1 MGTEGRWELL
11 NLNLEGLP
19 KLLVKY
25 VIGAA
30 GYTVSITDLA
40 NIWIETLANVDVIRN
55 AERQNCSINPGDDGG
70 QLRILLEQIR
80 DILRHKDGT
89 TVHLALQPPD
99 HLRLALRAPLPPPL
113 PPFEWN
119 MVLTKATSTE
129 VVSEVIS
136 PLLLLA
142 HQQQQ
147 QLSFLLGQLKDKD
160 HAMSRLLDKMEATN
174 TDLGAVFPGVSAGRN
189 SQKSLKRN
197 HVANRV
203 PGLAPFQ
210 PGSELQHSGD
220 IPSTETL
227 YAVLRDVPGDMAPN
241 ITNTSDAWWQ
251 TMPNQQESIEV
262 SVPMPSVLDDDET
275 DDDLDFQTIPEQLQR
290 QMPANISSPV
300 RSSRRAQRHISA
312 NDDSTDDGR
321 VTSSPPLPPALR
333 NFRLGQTETPAPDSP
348 SKRSNTQTRRIGA
361 IGARSSSQALPASS
375 PPKPPADIEPD
386 HGLRSRTMLSPTPS
400 SMLPPQTQS
409 QASPSRKRRL
419 GGIGRGSSQMQP
431 SLSRWS
437 SQAPPILE
445 EDQQDSTDL
454 DLGLTSTARESR
466 EDMKVAT
473 GKALPTN
480 TTPASSCAVKLDFC
494 ITEPS
499 IVLTGQVDNSIYPS
513 SSIIHIIVSAMA
525 LDTHEMSDHEQEFA
539 QEAERRY
546 NDIISGGKP
555 PAYYKAIE
563 IQLQQV
569 LDRVRQLSDPS
580 SSAAV
585 RLQQLHEHNDQSS
598 SQASSFSPSTS
609 DTVLLE
615 NFPTLSLTIVPRSD
629 APTQSYAK
637 VVKNSL
643 PQQPLVVTHG
653 HEPQDP
659 VEPRTMSRISSNQ
672 DEDGDWCVVD
682 RSGRGARSQ
691 NPRVLATERHA
702 RKSIPKAWM
711 QPDDDAQA
719 AQSTSEDA
727 LMASHSNPN
736 KSLQRTARVK
746 GPHTQL
752 AQAQANSLKSK
763 PSKPTSTK
771 TTASKTPGYASPTK
785 ASKHRTAVTSESARS
800 PSPCKSKS
808 VRADTMSRAAISPS
822 EQSSPTRSIASAVF
836 DASRRK
842 VLSAHGKH
850 PSTST
855 PFGLDGACDFDQPNM
870 LQTFSGNSVRPPKK
884 AKLGLE
890 LNIPEPSSS
899 LPRPGSP
906 SRNPIAVPS
915 SIPDAGSEPTT
926 LDRIIVQAVEPAE
939 ADRTTVKPVDR
950 ASILEPI
957 RRRLSSA
964 SSSSQ
969 RRSSVSSTGRSR
981 KDSGASQ
988 PKETA
993 SVDGDPK
1000 HKHIMLKAS
1009 EVNSTQTKTQQPSN
1023 TVVSSLITSLE
1034 PASALLLDTIKQT
1047 AEAHAVRQGDSQITR
1062 AAAPM
1067 DEAHEAKK
1075 LHEFQAA
1082 CRSQHISCASSP
1094 EKDPAVLR
1102 CGPVKADPST
1112 KKMRSTSG
1120 PARFSL
1126 RATAAHFIPAPTS
1139 NDAYGPLSAPE
1150 PSFGLPLPPVL
1161 PNLVG
1166 PALGFAP
1173 PAVPGVLSICP
1184 PILPMA
1190 VSQKA
1195 PQQLATRCPSAID
1208 GYSSWIPEDEWYDLP
1223 FEAKTAILRERKE
1236 RRSSSASSPGL
1247 SSAMF
1252 SNFTTSPSLSS
1263 LGPVA
1268 DTGMTFY
1275 KPQWDWMNPG
1285 QNEVRFGRAPL
1296 PIMPDLQDD
1305 GYHRKGWDVKS
1316 AAPGWRYGW
1325 RGGDGLEISFKGDG
1339 PVAERNPNAPIN
1351 FNEYNTD
1358 LYGKPTKK
1366 GHKFGDRDWSKQN
1379 GGPPNSRVRNWAR
1392 NANYPSVPCGNFEVI
1407 QATEHLP
1414 SFSDAWCHGCL
1425 PAHV

>member
-30 GYTVSITDLA
+30 GFTVSITDLA
-40 NIWIETLANVDVIRN
+40 NIWIETLTNVDVIRN
-55 AERQNCSINPGDDGG
+55 AERQNCSINPGDDAG

-119 MVLTKATSTE
+119 MVLTKATSIE

-174 TDLGAVFPGVSAGRN
+174 TDLGSVFPGVSAGRS

-203 PGLAPFQ
+203 SGLAPFQ

-220 IPSTETL
+220 APSTETL
-227 YAVLRDVPGDMAPN
+227 YAVLRDVPGDISPSIA
-241 ITNTSDAWWQ
+241 NTYDAWWQ
-251 TMPNQQESIEV
+251 NMPSQQESIEV
-262 SVPMPSVLDDDET
+262 SVPMPSALDDVET
-275 DDDLDFQTIPEQLQR
+275 DDDLDFQTQTIPEQLQR

-321 VTSSPPLPPALR
+321 VTSSPPLPPALG

-348 SKRSNTQTRRIGA
+348 SKRSNTSNTQTRRIGA

-375 PPKPPADIEPD
+375 PPKPYCKHQEFILVKLCEGTISLA
-386 HGLRSRTMLSPTPS
+386 HFNNKHQPTHD
-400 SMLPPQTQS
+400 T
-409 QASPSRKRRL
+409 
-419 GGIGRGSSQMQP
+419 
-431 SLSRWS
+431 
-437 SQAPPILE
+437 E
-445 EDQQDSTDL
+445 
-454 DLGLTSTARESR
+454 
-466 EDMKVAT
+466 VAT
-473 GKALPTN
+473 DKALLIN
-480 TTPASSCAVKLDFC
+480 TTPALSFAAKSDSC
-494 ITEPS
+494 TTPS
-499 IVLTGQVDNSIYPS
+499 IVLTGQVDHSIYPS
-513 SSIIHIIVSAMA
+513 SNIIHIIVSAMA
-525 LDTHEMSDHEQEFA
+525 LDSHGMSDHEQEFA

-598 SQASSFSPSTS
+598 SQASSISPSTS
-609 DTVLLE
+609 DPVLLE
-615 NFPTLSLTIVPRSD
+615 NFPALSLTIVPRSD
-629 APTQSYAK
+629 ATTQSYAK

-643 PQQPLVVTHG
+643 PQQPPHVTSE

-659 VEPRTMSRISSNQ
+659 VEPRTVSRISSNQ
-672 DEDGDWCVVD
+672 DEDSDWCVVD
-682 RSGRGARSQ
+682 RSSRGTRSQ
-691 NPRVLATERHA
+691 KPRALFTERNA

-711 QPDDDAQA
+711 QADDDAQI
-719 AQSTSEDA
+719 AQSMTEDA
-727 LMASHSNPN
+727 SVAPHSSPN
-736 KSLQRTARVK
+736 KSLQRTTRVK

-752 AQAQANSLKSK
+752 AQTQTNSLKSK
-763 PSKPTSTK
+763 PSKPTLTK

-785 ASKHRTAVTSESARS
+785 ASKHRTVVTSESARS

-808 VRADTMSRAAISPS
+808 VRADAMSRAAISPS
-822 EQSSPTRSIASAVF
+822 QQSSPTRSIASAVF

-855 PFGLDGACDFDQPNM
+855 PFGLDGACDIDQPST

-884 AKLGLE
+884 AKVDLRI
-890 LNIPEPSSS
+890 NIPELSSS

-906 SRNPIAVPS
+906 SRTPIAVPS
-915 SIPDAGSEPTT
+915 SCPAAESEPTT
-926 LDRIIVQAVEPAE
+926 PDRMIEPAE

-950 ASILEPI
+950 AAILEPI

-964 SSSSQ
+964 STSSQ
-969 RRSSVSSTGRSR
+969 RRSNASSIERPR
-981 KDSGASQ
+981 KDSRASQ
-988 PKETA
+988 SKESA
-993 SVDGDPK
+993 LVEGDPQNE
-1000 HKHIMLKAS
+1000 HIMFDAS
-1009 EVNSTQTKTQQPSN
+1009 KMDRTQSKTQQPSN
-1023 TVVSSLITSLE
+1023 TVVSSPTASLK

-1047 AEAHAVRQGDSQITR
+1047 AEAHAVRQGNSQIES
-1062 AAAPM
+1062 AASPIN
-1067 DEAHEAKK
+1067 EAYEAKK

-1102 CGPVKADPST
+1102 CGPVKTEPLE
-1112 KKMRSTSG
+1112 KKRRSTSG

-1126 RATAAHFIPAPTS
+1126 RATAAQFIPATPS
-1139 NDAYGPLSAPE
+1139 SDGYLPLSARE

-1161 PNLVG
+1161 PDLVG

-1173 PAVPGVLSICP
+1173 PTVPGFLPICP
-1184 PILPMA
+1184 SILPMA

-1195 PQQLATRCPSAID
+1195 PQQLASQCPSAID

-1236 RRSSSASSPGL
+1236 RRSSSVSSPGL

-1252 SNFTTSPSLSS
+1252 SNITTSPSLSS

-1268 DTGMTFY
+1268 DTSMNFY
-1275 KPQWDWMNPG
+1275 KPQWDWMTPAHNG
-1285 QNEVRFGRAPL
+1285 VRFGRAPL
-1296 PIMPDLQDD
+1296 PIMPDFQDD
-1305 GYHRKGWDVKS
+1305 GHHRKGWDVKS
-1316 AAPGWRYGW
+1316 AAPGWHYGW
-1325 RGGDGLEISFKGDG
+1325 RGGDGLEISFKGHG
-1339 PVAERNPNAPIN
+1339 PVAERNPNAPVN

-1366 GHKFGDRDWSKQN
+1366 GHKIGDRKWSKKN
-1379 GGPPNSRVRNWAR
+1379 GGSPNSRVREWAR
-1392 NANYPSVPCGNFEVI
+1392 NADYPSVPCGNFEVV

-1414 SFSDAWCHGCL
+1414 SFSDAWCHSCL
-1425 PAHV
+1425 PAHI

>member
-40 NIWIETLANVDVIRN
+40 NIWIETLANVDVVRN
-55 AERQNCSINPGDDGG
+55 AERQNCSINPGDDGA

-220 IPSTETL
+220 VPSTETL
-227 YAVLRDVPGDMAPN
+227 YAVLRDVPGDMAPS
-241 ITNTSDAWWQ
+241 ITNTYDAWWQ
-251 TMPNQQESIEV
+251 NMPNQQESIEI

-300 RSSRRAQRHISA
+300 RLSRRAQRHISA

-445 EDQQDSTDL
+445 EDQRDSTDL

-466 EDMKVAT
+466 EDMTETYIIVNFTAIVLKAMCQYQYHYYGYCQHQEFILVKLCEGAISLAHFDKHQQKHNTEVAT

-480 TTPASSCAVKLDFC
+480 TTPTSSCAAKLDFC

-499 IVLTGQVDNSIYPS
+499 IVLTGQVDHSIYPS
-513 SSIIHIIVSAMA
+513 SSIIHIILSAMA

-539 QEAERRY
+539 QEAERGY
-546 NDIISGGKP
+546 NDIISSGKP

-585 RLQQLHEHNDQSS
+585 RLQQLHEHNDQSP
-598 SQASSFSPSTS
+598 SQASSISPSTS
-609 DTVLLE
+609 DPVPLE
-615 NFPTLSLTIVPRSD
+615 NFPALSLTIVPRSD
-629 APTQSYAK
+629 APTRSYAK

-643 PQQPLVVTHG
+643 PQQPLVITHE
-653 HEPQDP
+653 HELQDP
-659 VEPRTMSRISSNQ
+659 VEPRAVSRVSSNQ
-672 DEDGDWCVVD
+672 DADGDWCVVD
-682 RSGRGARSQ
+682 LSGRGTRSQ
-691 NPRVLATERHA
+691 KPRALATERHA

-711 QPDDDAQA
+711 QTDDDAQA
-719 AQSTSEDA
+719 ALFTSEDA
-727 LMASHSNPN
+727 SMAPHSSSNR
-736 KSLQRTARVK
+736 SLQRTARVK

-763 PSKPTSTK
+763 PSKPTLTK

-785 ASKHRTAVTSESARS
+785 ASKHRTVVTSESARS

-855 PFGLDGACDFDQPNM
+855 PFSLDGAGDFDQPNM
-870 LQTFSGNSVRPPKK
+870 LQTFSGNSVRSPKK
-884 AKLGLE
+884 AKLGLRI
-890 LNIPEPSSS
+890 NIPEPPSS

-906 SRNPIAVPS
+906 SRILIAVPS
-915 SIPDAGSEPTT
+915 SIPAADSEPTT
-926 LDRIIVQAVEPAE
+926 PDRMIIQAVEPTE

-969 RRSSVSSTGRSR
+969 RRLSVSSTGRPR

-993 SVDGDPK
+993 SVEGDSRN
-1000 HKHIMLKAS
+1000 KHIMLKAS

-1023 TVVSSLITSLE
+1023 TVVSSLTTSLE

-1047 AEAHAVRQGDSQITR
+1047 AEAHAVRQGNNQIKKPV
-1062 AAAPM
+1062 ALM
-1067 DEAHEAKK
+1067 EEAHEAKK

-1112 KKMRSTSG
+1112 KKTRSTSG

-1126 RATAAHFIPAPTS
+1126 RATAARFIPAPIS

-1150 PSFGLPLPPVL
+1150 PSFGL
-1161 PNLVG
+1161 
-1166 PALGFAP
+1166 
-1173 PAVPGVLSICP
+1173 
-1184 PILPMA
+1184 
-1190 VSQKA
+1190 
-1195 PQQLATRCPSAID
+1195 
-1208 GYSSWIPEDEWYDLP
+1208 
-1223 FEAKTAILRERKE
+1223 
-1236 RRSSSASSPGL
+1236 
-1247 SSAMF
+1247 
-1252 SNFTTSPSLSS
+1252 
-1263 LGPVA
+1263 
-1268 DTGMTFY
+1268 
-1275 KPQWDWMNPG
+1275 
-1285 QNEVRFGRAPL
+1285 
-1296 PIMPDLQDD
+1296 
-1305 GYHRKGWDVKS
+1305 
-1316 AAPGWRYGW
+1316 
-1325 RGGDGLEISFKGDG
+1325 
-1339 PVAERNPNAPIN
+1339 
-1351 FNEYNTD
+1351 
-1358 LYGKPTKK
+1358 
-1366 GHKFGDRDWSKQN
+1366 
-1379 GGPPNSRVRNWAR
+1379 
-1392 NANYPSVPCGNFEVI
+1392 
-1407 QATEHLP
+1407 
-1414 SFSDAWCHGCL
+1414 
-1425 PAHV
+1425 

>member
-1 MGTEGRWELL
+1 
-11 NLNLEGLP
+11 
-19 KLLVKY
+19 
-25 VIGAA
+25 
-30 GYTVSITDLA
+30 
-40 NIWIETLANVDVIRN
+40 
-55 AERQNCSINPGDDGG
+55 
-70 QLRILLEQIR
+70 
-80 DILRHKDGT
+80 
-89 TVHLALQPPD
+89 
-99 HLRLALRAPLPPPL
+99 
-113 PPFEWN
+113 

-220 IPSTETL
+220 VPSTETL
-227 YAVLRDVPGDMAPN
+227 YAVLRDVPGDMAPS
-241 ITNTSDAWWQ
+241 ITNTYDAWWQ
-251 TMPNQQESIEV
+251 NMPNQQESIEI

-300 RSSRRAQRHISA
+300 RLSRRAQRHISA